1 MTSRSPGPE
10 SSSSSAGLPR
20 GTVLLVTA
28 ASIVVVVA
36 GLQAASAL
44 LIPIL
49 FSALLSFFCFPPMR
63 KLQSWGVPAGLAIV
77 TAVAVVSVGALAVV
91 VLVGTSLGAF
101 SLALPDYLGDL
112 DPFKRRVVELL
123 QGWGLVDSE
132 GSAKLEEILN
142 PKVVLLLVSEV
153 VGAAVSVLSNLF
165 VILLLMVFMLIE
177 VNGIGSKVRLAFG
190 ESGAVLAEMSH
201 IKEQIS
207 SYVSIKAW
215 LSLVTGIAVGVFT
228 WLAGIDFPVLW
239 GFVAFIFNFV
249 PNIGSIIAAVPA
261 VLLAL
266 AQGGWQTAG
275 IVMAG
280 YLAINVIVGNV
291 LEPRVLGNRLGLS
304 TLVVFLSLIFWSWVW
319 GWVGMLL
326 SVPLTVVVKIVLAH
340 IEDLR
345 PIAVMLGPVDEESAA
360 PR

>member
-1 MTSRSPGPE
+1 M
-10 SSSSSAGLPR
+10 PR
-20 GTVLLVTA
+20 GTVLLLTA
-28 ASIVVVVA
+28 ASLVVVVA
-36 GLQAASAL
+36 GLQAASSL

-49 FSALLSFFCFPPMR
+49 FSALLAFFCFPPMR
-63 KLQSWGVPAGLAIV
+63 KLQSWGVPAGLAILV
-77 TAVAVVSVGALAVV
+77 AVAVVSVAALVVV

-101 SLALPDYLGDL
+101 SLALPEYLGDL
-112 DPFKRRVVELL
+112 DPLKKRAVDMLR
-123 QGWGLVDSE
+123 GWGLVDAD

-142 PKVVLLLVSEV
+142 PKVVLTLVSEV
-153 VGAAVSVLSNLF
+153 AGAAVSVLSNLF

-177 VNGIGSKVRLAFG
+177 VNGIGGKVRAAFG
-190 ESGAVLAEMSH
+190 EPGPVLAEMSNV
-201 IKEQIS
+201 KEQIS

-215 LSLVTGIAVGVFT
+215 LSLVTGLLVGVVT
-228 WLAGIDFPVLW
+228 WVAGIDFPVLW
-239 GFVAFIFNFV
+239 GFFAFIFNFV

-261 VLLAL
+261 VMLAL
-266 AQGGWQTAG
+266 AQGGAQTAG
-275 IVMAG
+275 VVVLG
-280 YLAINVIVGNV
+280 YLVINVVVGNI

-345 PIAVMLGPVDEESAA
+345 PVAVMLGPLDDDT
-360 PR
+360 PDR